1 MRIKLM
7 QETLLC
13 MVIHFAVH
21 YDINCNIKQTNYSK
35 SDIKQTKYILQ
46 KFLKNPKNAT

>member
-1 MRIKLM
+1 M

-35 SDIKQTKYILQ
+35 SDIKQTNYILQ
-46 KFLKNPKNAT
+46 TFLRKANNAT